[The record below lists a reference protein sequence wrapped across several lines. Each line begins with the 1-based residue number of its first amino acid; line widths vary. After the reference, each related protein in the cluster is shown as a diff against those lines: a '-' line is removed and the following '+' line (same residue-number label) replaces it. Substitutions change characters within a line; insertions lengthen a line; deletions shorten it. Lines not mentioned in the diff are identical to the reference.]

1 MNTVRLFVT
10 ILILVAGPAAA
21 KERPR
26 QYAYRPVSIAFVPGF
41 STNGPASPYVSSSF
55 SLNVIGGYLGQVHGV
70 ELGGVFNLEEDE
82 VVGYQAAGV
91 FNILGGRFIGLQQA
105 GVFNII
111 GGSFEGAQQAG
122 IINIVDNGF
131 IGAQMAGVVN
141 VVGGSFAGAQMAGV
155 ANVAAGGFTGAQLS
169 GVVNVAGEQMSGA
182 QLAGVVNV
190 ADEFSGAQIGLVN
203 IAGRGRGLQLG
214 LVNIA
219 EEMDVPIGLL
229 SIVEN
234 GQFHVNA
241 WATEFSPVNVGIK
254 TGSNTIY
261 NVFMLGVSPNGESTR
276 VFGGIGLGGHI
287 PMNRF
292 FVDID
297 LLSHGVFTGPDWFPE
312 GGSDLLSSLRVTGG
326 WQLAD
331 GLALTAGP
339 TMSVWV
345 SEREDG
351 AAVPFYDAPLYQW
364 HGSENVRI
372 WPGFTIGLQ
381 LL

>member
-10 ILILVAGPAAA
+10 VLILATGSAGA
-21 KERPR
+21 KERPWH
-26 QYAYRPVSIAFVPGF
+26 YTYRPVSIAFVPGF
-41 STNGPASPYVSSSF
+41 STNGPTSPYISSSV

-91 FNILGGRFIGLQQA
+91 FNITGGRFIGLQQA
-105 GVFNII
+105 GVFSIV
-111 GGSFEGAQQAG
+111 GGRFAGVQQAG
-122 IINIVDNGF
+122 VINIVDDGF
-131 IGAQMAGVVN
+131 SGLEMAGVVN
-141 VVGGSFAGAQMAGV
+141 VVGGSFVGAQMAGV
-155 ANVAAGGFTGAQLS
+155 VNVAVQQMSGLQLS
-169 GVVNVAGEQMSGA
+169 GVVNA
-182 QLAGVVNV
+182 

-219 EEMDVPIGLL
+219 DDMDVPIGLV
-229 SIVEN
+229 SIVRN
-234 GQFHVNA
+234 GQFHVNV
-241 WATEFSPVNVGIK
+241 WASEFSLVNVGIK
-254 TGSNTIY
+254 TGSKAIY
-261 NVFMLGVSPNGESTR
+261 NVFMLGYQPGGDTTR
-276 VFGGIGLGGHI
+276 LLAGLGIGGHI
-287 PMNRF
+287 PLKRF

-339 TMSVWV
+339 TISVWV
-345 SEREDG
+345 SDREDG
-351 AAVPFYDAPLYQW
+351 STVPFYDAPLFRW